1 MVELEV
7 CIRDFHPQRP
17 GIADVVDSNVMHP
30 KRKVGLN
37 PAYSPKSDRSGC
49 VRLKAL

>member
-1 MVELEV
+1 MHDTMGPTNEMQTAFETERRQVETCV
-7 CIRDFHPQRP
+7 
-17 GIADVVDSNVMHP
+17 
-30 KRKVGLN
+30 N